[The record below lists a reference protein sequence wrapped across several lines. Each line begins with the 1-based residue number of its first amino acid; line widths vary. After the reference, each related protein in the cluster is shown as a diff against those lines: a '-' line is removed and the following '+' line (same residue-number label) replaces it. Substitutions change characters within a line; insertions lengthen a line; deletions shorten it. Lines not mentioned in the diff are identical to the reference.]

1 MLVRILA
8 AVLAAP
14 SLLFVT
20 ATAPIGPSR
29 PPARAGVR
37 LVVAPAGN
45 EVRYRVR
52 EQLAGLDLPNDAVGR
67 TAAVTGGITFDAK
80 GAVVPAGSKFDV
92 NVEGLTSD
100 RSRRDGYVR
109 ARVLETAQYPTVT
122 LAPTAVTGL
131 PWPLPTSGARTFQ
144 LTGDLTVHGTT
155 HPTTW
160 SVTATFNGSEVTGT
174 AVTGFTFAD
183 FGLPQ
188 PRVPIVLSVADSI
201 HLEYEFHF
209 VPEGK

>member
-8 AVLAAP
+8 AAVAAP
-14 SLLFVT
+14 SLLFFT
-20 ATAPIGPSR
+20 AAAPVAGARS
-29 PPARAGVR
+29 PAHAELR
-37 LVVAPAGN
+37 LVVAPTGN

-52 EQLAGLDLPNDAVGR
+52 EQLAGFDLPNDAVGK
-67 TAAVTGGITFDAK
+67 TAAVTGGITFDPN
-80 GAVVPAGSKFDV
+80 GALVPAASKVTVDV
-92 NVEGLTSD
+92 QGLSSD

-131 PWPLPTSGARTFQ
+131 SWPLPTSGSRTFQ

-160 SVTATFNGSEVTGT
+160 NVTATFDGSDVTGT
-174 AVTGFTFAD
+174 AITGFTFDD
-183 FGLPQ
+183 FGLAR

-201 HLEYEFHF
+201 HLEYEFHL

>member
-1 MLVRILA
+1 MLVRLVA
-8 AVLAAP
+8 AAMAAP
-14 SLLFVT
+14 SLLLFT
-20 ATAPIGPSR
+20 AAAPAIPH
-29 PPARAGVR
+29 PPARADVH

-52 EQLAGLDLPNDAVGR
+52 EQLAGFDLPNDAIGK
-67 TAAVTGGITFDAK
+67 TAAVTGGITFDPK
-80 GAVVPAGSKFDV
+80 GAVVAAGSKFTVDV
-92 NVEGLTSD
+92 QGLTSD

-122 LAPTAVTGL
+122 LAPTSVTGL
-131 PWPLPTSGARTFQ
+131 PWPLPSSGSRTFQ

-174 AVTGFTFAD
+174 AITGFTFGD
-183 FGLPQ
+183 FGLAQ
-188 PRVPIVLSVADSI
+188 PHVPIVLSVADSI

>member
-1 MLVRILA
+1 MLVRLVA
-8 AVLAAP
+8 AALAAP
-14 SLLFVT
+14 SLLLFT
-20 ATAPIGPSR
+20 AATPAIPH
-29 PPARAGVR
+29 PPARAGVH

-52 EQLAGLDLPNDAVGR
+52 EQLAGFDLPNDAIGK
-67 TAAVTGGITFDAK
+67 TAAVTGGITFDPK
-80 GAVVPAGSKFDV
+80 GAVVAAGSKFTVDV
-92 NVEGLTSD
+92 QGLTSD

-131 PWPLPTSGARTFQ
+131 PWPLPSSGSRTFQ

-160 SVTATFNGSEVTGT
+160 NVTATFNGSEVTGT
-174 AVTGFTFAD
+174 AITGFTFGD
-183 FGLPQ
+183 FGLAQ
-188 PRVPIVLSVADSI
+188 PHVPIVLSVADSI

>member
-1 MLVRILA
+1 MLVRLVA
-8 AVLAAP
+8 AALAAP
-14 SLLFVT
+14 SLLLFT
-20 ATAPIGPSR
+20 AAAPAIPH
-29 PPARAGVR
+29 PPARADVH

-52 EQLAGLDLPNDAVGR
+52 EQLAGFDLPNDAIGK
-67 TAAVTGGITFDAK
+67 TAAVTGGITFDPK
-80 GAVVPAGSKFDV
+80 GAVVAAGSKFTVDV
-92 NVEGLTSD
+92 QGLTSD

-131 PWPLPTSGARTFQ
+131 PWPLPSSGSRTFQ

-160 SVTATFNGSEVTGT
+160 NVTATFNGSDVTGT
-174 AVTGFTFAD
+174 AITGFTFGD
-183 FGLPQ
+183 FALAQ
-188 PRVPIVLSVADSI
+188 PHVPIVLSVADSI